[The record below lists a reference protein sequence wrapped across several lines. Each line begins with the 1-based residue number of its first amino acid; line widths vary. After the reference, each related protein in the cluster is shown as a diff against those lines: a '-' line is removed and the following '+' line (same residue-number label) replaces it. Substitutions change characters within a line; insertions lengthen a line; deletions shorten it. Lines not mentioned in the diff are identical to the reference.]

1 MKKKTYYTMVFN
13 PFTLQYEWQYQH
25 TPNSLPVDVF
35 QNNPQRKLWLINS
48 LQDNNGALKLAINEI
63 LHYYY
68 GSGEDN
74 ENLIPHNIPRH
85 CGIDI
90 QYEISN
96 YLLENEVWCKLLNTE
111 PLHICYQEFV
121 NPLRNL
127 ISNLFSKIE
136 NQNKI
141 PCIGDRS

>member
-13 PFTLQYEWQYQH
+13 PFTLQYEWRYQH

-35 QNNPQRKLWLINS
+35 QNNPQKKLWLINS

-136 NQNKI
+136 NQNKK
-141 PCIGDRS
+141 DQTA